1 MIICEIGINHLGSE
15 ARATKMVNQILKT
28 KADAITFQIPA
39 SEYTKNLKIKTK
51 ELKLNYFKKIVKKI
65 HSKKK
70 KVGFAASDELI
81 IDKLNSFGCDFW
93 KILSRDFYNKT
104 LVKKIK
110 QTKKKTYIS
119 TYFSGLSE
127 IKKFKKEFGSK
138 GYFIHTS
145 LSHDYED
152 VNLSAISTMQKNIDG
167 KKIAFGMHSP
177 DIKVLYYSQ
186 IYNPESFFIYVK
198 TNEKIKFPD
207 DMHALKIKD
216 IDLVI
221 NNLNLVKISIGT
233 GRKQKVVLKNI
244 FDTGK
249 IK

>member
-28 KADAITFQIPA
+28 KADAITFQIPT

-110 QTKKKTYIS
+110 QTKKKLIYQLTFQAFQKS
-119 TYFSGLSE
+119 KSLRKNLGL
-127 IKKFKKEFGSK
+127 
-138 GYFIHTS
+138 
-145 LSHDYED
+145 
-152 VNLSAISTMQKNIDG
+152 
-167 KKIAFGMHSP
+167 
-177 DIKVLYYSQ
+177 KVILFTHRYPM
-186 IYNPESFFIYVK
+186 ITK
-198 TNEKIKFPD
+198 
-207 DMHALKIKD
+207 M
-216 IDLVI
+216 
-221 NNLNLVKISIGT
+221 
-233 GRKQKVVLKNI
+233 
-244 FDTGK
+244 
-249 IK
+249 